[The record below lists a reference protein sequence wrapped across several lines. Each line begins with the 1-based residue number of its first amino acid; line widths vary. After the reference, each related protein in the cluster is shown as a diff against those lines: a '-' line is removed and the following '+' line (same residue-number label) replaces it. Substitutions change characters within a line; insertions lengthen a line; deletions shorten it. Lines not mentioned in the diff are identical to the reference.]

1 MKTVLCCE
9 DSLEGIL
16 CGVYEGWAGK
26 YGHASVALALGNP
39 GQQELFVR
47 YVQVPTETEPAQKVY
62 RTVLRVMGEEAC
74 EQMELAAMSHREDK
88 GTAIYQLI
96 VSGFHMAQPG
106 RVMEALTLPGVQRV
120 TELAGSVWKEAH
132 HLMGFVRFAE
142 SREGT
147 LVAFMQPKAQL
158 LPVLAPHFADRLPGE
173 NWVIVDVAHGQLAV
187 HQRQTSWVLLLDA
200 ALAEQMKEVF
210 AGEERLSEEE
220 LLFGQLWKEFCSSIA
235 IAGRNNPALQN
246 QLLPVRFRPFM
257 TEFCEKY

>member
-1 MKTVLCCE
+1 MAMKTVLCCE

-26 YGHASVALALGNP
+26 YGHASVALTLGNP

-106 RVMEALTLPGVQRV
+106 RVLEALTLPGVQRV

-132 HLMGFVRFAE
+132 HLMGFGAVCGVEGGNAGGLHAAE
-142 SREGT
+142 GAAASGAGT
-147 LVAFMQPKAQL
+147 AFCRSTARGEL
-158 LPVLAPHFADRLPGE
+158 GDRGC
-173 NWVIVDVAHGQLAV
+173 G
-187 HQRQTSWVLLLDA
+187 SWT
-200 ALAEQMKEVF
+200 
-210 AGEERLSEEE
+210 AGGAS
-220 LLFGQLWKEFCSSIA
+220 
-235 IAGRNNPALQN
+235 AGRQAGCCCGMPRWRN
-246 QLLPVRFRPFM
+246 R
-257 TEFCEKY
+257 